1 MKKETIVIVDGYS
14 FVFRAYHS
22 MPALSRPSDGTPVGA
37 VYGFISM
44 LMRLLID
51 MKPTH
56 IIVVFDAGGK
66 NFRHQIYPEYKANR
80 PPAPEDLIPQ
90 FPLVKEAAKAL
101 NIVTIE
107 RTGFEADDIIA
118 TLAFN
123 ARKSQEEVLIISSDK
138 DLMQLVNGH
147 TKMYDAIRSKIIDTD
162 QVQEKFGVMPDKIRD
177 LLALVGDT
185 SDNVPGV
192 PGIGPK
198 TAAELLNTFGDVEKI
213 LQNLDSIKQPKR
225 RQMLEEYKDKIKLS
239 QDLVSLK
246 NALDLDIT
254 FEDLRTKK
262 IDPSTLLNFLSA
274 QGFKS
279 LIERAKKNF
288 DIDEGYV
295 NQPEKN
301 TSKSK
306 KFFSDDNIKIV
317 YDPKGLKEICD
328 KASYA
333 GKIAFYFQ
341 SNFTQ
346 NDEVKTE
353 KDIHSIGVTIDET
366 HSYYIPIIQEEDAQS
381 SFLEEKKG
389 ISFNAFIKGIELILQ
404 DNSVLKILHDHKRF
418 LHLIDGISFIDD
430 SVDDVM
436 LMSYDLGSG
445 RNNTAYYQLIEFYL
459 EQEDKILEG
468 GITKALHR
476 LNSLDDKE
484 RIIYVTK
491 KSYHIY
497 EVHRIISE
505 LLFDYKQQDFYQK
518 IDRKLSKIVYKM
530 EANGFQVDPRILLD
544 LAQELD
550 KKIDLTAK
558 EIYKIAG
565 TEFNIAS
572 TQQLAD
578 ILFNRLKI
586 DPPKKSKTGS
596 YGTGADI
603 LEDLQSQ
610 GHTIAD
616 WIIEWRKLYKL
627 KSTYTTTLVNQIKKK
642 TGRIHTNFMIANT
655 ATGRFSSTE
664 PNLQNIPARGEF
676 ANKIRSAFRAADG
689 YNILSFDYSQ
699 IELRLLA
706 SVGNIPSMKDAFI
719 NKQDIHSITASEVFG
734 INIKDMTSEIRNK
747 AKAINFGII
756 YGISAFGLA
765 KNLGIS
771 RTEAQSY
778 ITKYFERYPG
788 ILEYMERCKEFAR
801 KNGYVE
807 TIMGRRCYVNN
818 INSKDT
824 TIRSFAE
831 RAAINF
837 PLQGGNSDIIRK
849 AMIEVDKYIH
859 SAKID
864 AKLILQVHDELLLEI
879 KNEYIEAARKAITRI
894 MENVVT
900 LDVPIVV
907 GFSHGESWMKN

>member
-66 NFRHQIYPEYKANR
+66 NFRHEIYPEYKANR

-101 NIVTIE
+101 NIYTIE
-107 RTGFEADDIIA
+107 QKGFEADDIIA
-118 TLAFN
+118 TLALS
-123 ARKSQEEVLIISSDK
+123 ARKNQEEVLIISSDK

-147 TKMYDAIRSKIIDTD
+147 TKMYDAIRSKIIDTA
-162 QVQEKFGVMPDKIRD
+162 QVEEKFGVKPDKIRD

-198 TAAELLNTFGDVEKI
+198 TAAELLNTFGDAETLLK
-213 LQNLDSIKQPKR
+213 NLDSIKQPKR
-225 RQMLEEYKDKIKLS
+225 RQMLEEFKDKIKLS

-246 NALDLDIT
+246 SDLTLDIT
-254 FEDLRTKK
+254 FDDLKAKK
-262 IDPSTLLNFLSA
+262 IDSSTLLNFLSA

-288 DIDEGYV
+288 DMTEESANLAEKESAV
-295 NQPEKN
+295 N
-301 TSKSK
+301 K
-306 KFFSDDNIKIV
+306 KAFSHDNIKII
-317 YDPKGLKEICD
+317 YDSKGLKDICN
-328 KASYA
+328 KASYY

-346 NDEVKTE
+346 SDEVKTP
-353 KDIHSIGVTIDET
+353 KDIDSISITIET
-366 HSYYIPIIQEEDAQS
+366 HHYYIPIMYEKDAQS
-381 SFLEEKKG
+381 SFLEEKKAMP
-389 ISFNAFIKGIELILQ
+389 FAEFIKGLEMILL
-404 DNSVLKILHDHKRF
+404 DDSVIKIFHDHKRF
-418 LHLIDGISFIDD
+418 LHLIDGIASLDD
-430 SVDDVM
+430 SIDDVM
-436 LMSYDLGSG
+436 MMSYDLGSG
-445 RNNTAYYQLIEFYL
+445 RNNTSYNQLIEFYL
-459 EQEDKILEG
+459 EEEDKILDG
-468 GITKALHR
+468 GITKALQR
-476 LNSLDDKE
+476 LNSFSDKE
-484 RIIYVTK
+484 KIAYVAK
-491 KSYHIY
+491 KSHYIY
-497 EVHRIISE
+497 EVHQILQE
-505 LLFDYKQQDFYQK
+505 LLFDYNQQDFYQK
-518 IDRKLSKIVYKM
+518 IDRHLSKIVYKM
-530 EANGFQVDPRILLD
+530 ETAGFQVDQKILLD

-550 KKIDLTAK
+550 SKIDITSK

-572 TQQLAD
+572 PQQLAD
-578 ILFNRLKI
+578 ILFHRLKI
-586 DPPKKSKTGS
+586 EPPKKSKTGS
-596 YGTGADI
+596 YSTGVDI

-616 WIIEWRKLYKL
+616 SIIEWRKLYKL
-627 KSTYTTTLVNQIKKK
+627 KTTYTTTLVNQIKKK
-642 TGRIHTNFMIANT
+642 TGRIHTNFLIANT

-676 ANKIRSAFRAADG
+676 ANKIRSAFRAPEG
-689 YNILSFDYSQ
+689 YKILSFDYSQ

-706 SVGNIPSMKDAFI
+706 HVGNIKSMKEAFI
-719 NKQDIHSITASEVFG
+719 NKQDIHTITASEVFG
-734 INIKDMTSEIRNK
+734 VEIKDMTSEIRNK

-771 RTEAQSY
+771 RTEASAY
-778 ITKYFERYPG
+778 ITKYFEQYPG
-788 ILEYMERCKEFAR
+788 ILEYMERCKSFAR
-801 KNGYVE
+801 QHGYVE
-807 TIMGRRCYVNN
+807 TIMGRKCYVPN
-818 INSKDT
+818 INSKDSV
-824 TIRSFAE
+824 IRSFAE

-849 AMIEVDKYIH
+849 AMIEVAKYIR
-859 SAKID
+859 SGKID
-864 AKLILQVHDELLLEI
+864 GKLILQVHDELLLEV
-879 KNEYIEAARKAITRI
+879 KNEDIEAAHKAITYI
-894 MENVVT
+894 MENVIT
-900 LDVPIVV
+900 LDIPIVV
-907 GFSHGESWMKN
+907 GFSHGDSWVKN